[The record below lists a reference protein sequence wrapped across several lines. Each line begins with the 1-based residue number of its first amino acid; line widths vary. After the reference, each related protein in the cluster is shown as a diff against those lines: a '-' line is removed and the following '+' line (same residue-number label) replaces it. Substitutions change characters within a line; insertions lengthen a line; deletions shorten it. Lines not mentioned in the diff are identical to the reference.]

1 MFTLRGRLA
10 LRLGRG
16 CIERG
21 ARVRGNVTLGRRTF
35 IAAGAELVAGRGEEI
50 ILGSGCMVHRGALL
64 YPYGG
69 RIVIGDNVGINPYCV
84 IYGHGGVTIGNDVMI
99 ATGCV
104 IIPANHNIGDPNVP
118 MHSQGLTA
126 KGIVIEDDVWLAAR
140 VTVLDG
146 VRIGRGAVIG
156 AGAVV
161 TRDIPAHAIAV
172 GVPARVVGSR
182 RDPTANHD

>member
-1 MFTLRGRLA
+1 MYSLKARIA
-10 LRLGRG
+10 IRLGFG
-16 CIERG
+16 CVDWG
-21 ARVRGNVTLGRRTF
+21 ARVRGNVTLGKGTIVSR
-35 IAAGAELVAGRGEEI
+35 GAELVAQGDEQI
-50 ILGSGCMVHRGALL
+50 VLGDHCTVYRGALL

-69 RIVIGDNVGINPYCV
+69 RIKIGNRVGINPYCV

-104 IIPANHNIGDPNVP
+104 IIPANHNITDLDRP
-118 MHSQGLTA
+118 MNSQGLTT

-146 VRIGRGAVIG
+146 VHIGRGAVIG

-161 TRDIPAHAIAV
+161 TKEIPAYAIAV

-182 RDPTANHD
+182 CQ

>member
-1 MFTLRGRLA
+1 MFTLRGRIA
-10 LRLGRG
+10 LRFRRG

-21 ARVRGNVTLGRRTF
+21 ARVHGDVTLGRRVF
-35 IAAGAELVAGRGEEI
+35 VAAGAELVAAPGEKITIGDERLI
-50 ILGSGCMVHRGALL
+50 HRGALL

-69 RIVIGDNVGINPYCV
+69 TITIGSRVGINPYCV

-99 ATGCV
+99 ATGCT
-104 IIPANHNIGDPNVP
+104 IIPANHNIADLSVP
-118 MHSQGLTA
+118 MHSQGLSL

-146 VRIGRGAVIG
+146 VRVGRGAVIG

-161 TRDIPAHAIAV
+161 TTDIPPLAVAV

-182 RDPTANHD
+182 DKR

>member
-1 MFTLRGRLA
+1 MFTLRGRIA

-16 CIERG
+16 CVESG
-21 ARVRGNVTLGRRTF
+21 ARVSGNVRLGKRVF
-35 IAAGAELVAGRGEEI
+35 VASGAELVAGRGEEI
-50 ILGSGCMVHRGALL
+50 VVGEQCTILRGALL

-69 RIVIGDNVGINPYCV
+69 RIVIGDRVGINPYCV
-84 IYGHGGVTIGNDVMI
+84 IYGHGGLTIGNDVMI
-99 ATGCV
+99 ATGCI
-104 IIPANHNIGDPNVP
+104 IIPANHNIDDLARP
-118 MHSQGLTA
+118 MNSQGLTTR
-126 KGIVIEDDVWLAAR
+126 GIIIEDDVWLAAR

-161 TRDIPAHAIAV
+161 TKDIPPFAIAV

-182 RDPTANHD
+182 LHPE

>member
-1 MFTLRGRLA
+1 MFTLRSKLA

-16 CIERG
+16 CIEGG
-21 ARVRGNVTLGRRTF
+21 ARVSGPVKLGKRVY
-35 IAAGAELVAGRGEEI
+35 ILSGAELVASRNESITLGNDCTVMRG
-50 ILGSGCMVHRGALL
+50 SLL

-69 RIVIGDNVGINPYCV
+69 SITMGDRVSINPYCV

-99 ATGCV
+99 ATGCI
-104 IIPANHNIGDPNVP
+104 IIPANHNISDLKRP
-118 MHSQGLTA
+118 MNGQGLTTR
-126 KGIVIEDDVWLAAR
+126 GIVIEDDVWLAAR

-161 TRDIPAHAIAV
+161 TKNVPSYAIAA

-182 RDPTANHD
+182 HESEAT

>member
-1 MFTLRGRLA
+1 MFTLRGKLA

-21 ARVRGNVTLGRRTF
+21 ARVRGNVKLGKRTF
-35 IAAGAELVAGRGEEI
+35 IASGAELVASRNEEI
-50 ILGSGCMVHRGALL
+50 VLGDHCLVMRGALL

-69 RIVIGDNVGINPYCV
+69 RIVIGNNVGINPYCV
-84 IYGHGGVTIGNDVMI
+84 IYGHGGLTIGNDVMI

-104 IIPANHNIGDPNVP
+104 IIPANHNIADVTIP
-118 MHSQGLTA
+118 MHSQGVTM

-161 TRDIPAHAIAV
+161 TTDIPPYAIAV

-182 RDPTANHD
+182 KPESKNE